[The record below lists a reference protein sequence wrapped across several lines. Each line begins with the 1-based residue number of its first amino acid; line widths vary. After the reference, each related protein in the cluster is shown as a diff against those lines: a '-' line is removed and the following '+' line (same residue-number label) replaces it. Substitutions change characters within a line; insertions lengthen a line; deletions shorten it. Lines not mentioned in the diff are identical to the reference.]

1 MECMAKT
8 VKAMNQT
15 THEPLIVTQEAVDAY
30 EKKTG
35 FYGIGQV
42 MVEDGHWKIVTR
54 QEFAELKRKSGSS
67 PSSLPLTTGE
77 TAKQNLT
84 YGHKS
89 LPQASEMI
97 GGKA

>member
-1 MECMAKT
+1 
-8 VKAMNQT
+8 MNQT

-77 TAKQNLT
+77 TANQHLISE
-84 YGHKS
+84 HKS
-89 LPQASEMI
+89 LTQYQGLS
-97 GGKA
+97 GGT

>member
-1 MECMAKT
+1 
-8 VKAMNQT
+8 MNQT

-77 TAKQNLT
+77 TANQNLIS
-84 YGHKS
+84 GLKS
-89 LPQASEMI
+89 LTQGRGDR
-97 GGKA
+97 GGVQ

>member
-1 MECMAKT
+1 MEKNGGT
-8 VKAMNQT
+8 MNQT
-15 THEPLIVTQEAVDAY
+15 THDPLIVTQEAVDAY
-30 EKKTG
+30 DKKTG

-54 QEFAELKRKSGSS
+54 LEFVELKRKSGSS

-89 LPQASEMI
+89 LPQAAEMI